1 MRHFKD
7 FSEDTVMDGE
17 KVSIDSILD
26 QDIEVHAFRIRNSR
40 YTKGNNGNYT
50 IIQFDRNGHRYIAFT
65 GSTVLHDQLK
75 KYEDKLPFIAQIKKI
90 GTYYTL
96 S

>member
-1 MRHFKD
+1 MNYFKD
-7 FSEDTVMDGE
+7 FNEDTVMDGD

-26 QDIEVHAFRIRNSR
+26 QDIEVCAFRIRNSR
-40 YTKGNNGNYT
+40 YTKSNNGNYT
-50 IIQFDRNGHRYIAFT
+50 IIQYVRNGHRFITFT

-75 KYEDKLPFIAQIKKI
+75 KYEDKLPFITQIKKI